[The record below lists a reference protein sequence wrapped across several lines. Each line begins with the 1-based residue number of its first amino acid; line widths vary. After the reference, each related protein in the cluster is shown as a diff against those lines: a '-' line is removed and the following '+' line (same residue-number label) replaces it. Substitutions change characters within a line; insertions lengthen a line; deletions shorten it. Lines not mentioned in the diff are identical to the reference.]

1 VIEGVGADVAKI
13 VDGADNALALAALC
27 GLSLTMLGAASAQD
41 RLVIRVKPRSW
52 LDAGP
57 VVPVGSMQ
65 NYMYDTGSYAD
76 NSRFG
81 ARGGSSNLLPDRFA
95 GRPGF
100 VVETPPIRGVA
111 C

>member
-1 VIEGVGADVAKI
+1 MRAF
-13 VDGADNALALAALC
+13 ALAALC

-65 NYMYDTGSYAD
+65 NYMNDTGGIPD
-76 NSRFG
+76 TSRFG
-81 ARGGSSNLLPDRFA
+81 ARNGSSLLPDRFA
-95 GRPGF
+95 AGRGF
-100 VVETPPIRGVA
+100 VFETPHFRGFD
-111 C
+111 

>member
-1 VIEGVGADVAKI
+1 MR
-13 VDGADNALALAALC
+13 ALVLAALC
-27 GLSLTMLGAASAQD
+27 GLSLSTISAATAQD
-41 RLVIRVKPRSW
+41 RLTIRVKPRSW

-81 ARGGSSNLLPDRFA
+81 SRGGFTNQLPDRFEA
-95 GRPGF
+95 GRGF
-100 VVETPPIRGVA
+100 VFETPHFRGLD
-111 C
+111 